1 MAGSGEPAPRPMNDT
16 PRRIGLALSGGN
28 ALGAYAAGAC
38 EALHEAGMR
47 PDIVSG
53 ASIGAV
59 TGAIVA
65 GNPPEQAVARL
76 QAFWEQAAV
85 GSAFGLAPEG
95 GRRRDIYNKM
105 HAMQTVMTGRPGM
118 FTPRPSGF
126 MSMLPGTPP
135 DLGLFDGRP
144 LVSTLER
151 LIDFDYLNAAHVAMV
166 VGAVDL
172 ETGEPVYFDNRRQAL
187 TPQHVLASTAFVPGF
202 PPVEIDGRCLGDPG
216 MFCNLPLDP
225 LLKSPPPGDQLCIAV
240 DLFDARGSRP
250 KSLDSALERAQ
261 DIAFASQSLRAI
273 AAYCEEHRLRALLAR
288 ARDRL
293 AAVEA
298 KATGKGKGGAA
309 PDEAIAG
316 EARDG
321 EIEVALLAYRPPEH
335 ETGAKAIEF
344 SRASIGDR
352 WQAGREDMVATLE
365 ALRAGRATR
374 RDPGFAFYDCRRA
387 DRPAASSGRPL
398 HRPAA
403 CNVL

>member
-1 MAGSGEPAPRPMNDT
+1 MKTTS
-16 PRRIGLALSGGN
+16 RRIGLALSGGN

-38 EALHEAGMR
+38 EALHEAGLR

-59 TGAIVA
+59 TGVIVA
-65 GNPPEQAVARL
+65 GNPPERVAERL
-76 QAFWEQAAV
+76 HAFWEQAAV
-85 GSAFGLAPEG
+85 GSAFGLAPAS

-105 HAMQTVMTGRPGM
+105 HAMQTVVAGRPGM
-118 FTPRPSGF
+118 FAPRPSGF

-135 DLGLFDGRP
+135 DLGLFDGSP
-144 LVSTLER
+144 LVATLER
-151 LIDFDYLNAAHVAMV
+151 LVDFDYLNSAQVALV
-166 VGAVDL
+166 IGAVDL

-240 DLFDARGSRP
+240 DLFDARGDRP
-250 KSLDSALERAQ
+250 FSLDSALERAQ

-273 AAYCEEHRLRALLAR
+273 IAYGEEHRLRALLAR
-288 ARDRL
+288 SRDRL

-298 KATGKGKGGAA
+298 KARSKVGADA
-309 PDEAIAG
+309 EALNEAIARD
-316 EARDG
+316 ARDG
-321 EIEVALLAYRPPEH
+321 EIEVALLAYRPPVH

-344 SRASIGDR
+344 SRASIKDR
-352 WQAGREDMVATLE
+352 WQAGREDMLATVE
-365 ALRAGRATR
+365 ALQAGRATR

-387 DRPAASSGRPL
+387 G
-398 HRPAA
+398 
-403 CNVL
+403 

>member
-1 MAGSGEPAPRPMNDT
+1 MNDT
-16 PRRIGLALSGGN
+16 SRRIGLALSGGN

-38 EALHEAGMR
+38 EALHEAGLR

-65 GNPPEQAVARL
+65 GNPPERVAERL
-76 QAFWEQAAV
+76 HAFWEQAAV
-85 GSAFGLAPEG
+85 GSAFGLAPAS

-105 HAMQTVMTGRPGM
+105 HAMQTVMAGRPGM
-118 FTPRPSGF
+118 FAPRPKGF

-135 DLGLFDGRP
+135 DLGLFDGSP
-144 LVSTLER
+144 LLATLER
-151 LIDFDYLNAAHVAMV
+151 LVDFDYLNAAHLPLVI
-166 VGAVDL
+166 GAVDL
-172 ETGEPVYFDNRRQAL
+172 ETGEPVYFDSRRQAL
-187 TPQHVLASTAFVPGF
+187 TPQHLLASTAFVPGF

-240 DLFDARGSRP
+240 DLFDARGARP
-250 KSLDSALERAQ
+250 FSLDSALERAQ

-273 AAYCEEHRLRALLAR
+273 MAYGEEHRLRALLAR

-298 KATGKGKGGAA
+298 RARSKAKADGSGSGDAR
-309 PDEAIAG
+309 DEEIAG

-321 EIEVALLAYRPPEH
+321 EIEVALLAYRPPVH

-344 SRASIGDR
+344 SRASIKDR
-352 WQAGREDMVATLE
+352 WQAGREDMLATVE
-365 ALRAGRATR
+365 ALQAGRATR
-374 RDPGFAFYDCRRA
+374 RDAGFAFYDCRRA
-387 DRPAASSGRPL
+387 G
-398 HRPAA
+398 
-403 CNVL
+403 